1 MKIGPKSAAASAIS
15 AANPATIVVRGYDLV
30 EDLVGEISFSD
41 YIWLLCVGARPNP
54 IQRAILDATLVA
66 IAEHGLVP
74 SVQASRMTLA
84 AAPEAFQGA
93 VAAGLLGCGSVILG
107 ASEAAGRYT
116 SEVLS
121 LGGGAPA
128 VRDVL
133 TRYRQAKRS
142 IPGFGHPLHREGDPR
157 AIKLFAIADK
167 LGVARGHVEVIR
179 ETERQLPDL
188 IGKPL
193 LMNVSAAIP
202 AVLLD
207 VGFPLEGLKG
217 VPLLARAASL
227 IGHLIEESARP
238 IGFHMSEAG
247 AAAVRYDGPVPDG
260 FVADEG

>member
-15 AANPATIVVRGYDLV
+15 AANPSTIVVRGYDLV
-30 EDLVGEISFSD
+30 EDLIGEISFSD
-41 YIWLLCVGARPNP
+41 YVWLLCCGARPNP

-107 ASEAAGRYT
+107 APEAAGRYT

-121 LGGGAPA
+121 LGVGAPA

-133 TRYRQAKRS
+133 TRYRQAKRA

-157 AIKLFAIADK
+157 AIKLFAIAEK
-167 LGVARGHVEVIR
+167 LGVAGGHVEVIR
-179 ETERQLPDL
+179 ETERLLPEL
-188 IGKPL
+188 IGKSL
-193 LMNVSAAIP
+193 LTNVSAAIP

-217 VPLLARAASL
+217 VPLLGRAASL

-247 AAAVRYDGPVPDG
+247 AAAVAYDGPAPEG
-260 FVADEG
+260 FVASEG